1 MQFDVLTLFPEMFNI
16 LNESIIGRA
25 KEKGLIN
32 VNLINIRD
40 FSKNKHKKVDD
51 TPYGGGAGMVIQP
64 DVVYDAYKSVISNIK
79 DVRNVT
85 NLKKIEKTEN
95 VEKLTRTRVIY
106 MSPQGK
112 KLNQQKVEELS
123 KQEHLILLCGH
134 YEGIDQRVLD
144 SIVDEEIS
152 IGDYVLT
159 GGELPA
165 MVLIDSVSRYVEG
178 VLKDGSTT
186 EESFSQGLLEYPQ
199 YTRPEIFEGQQV
211 PEVLRSGNH
220 QMIDKWRREQ
230 SLKRTLE
237 KRPDLLEKVDLS
249 DEDKKILEKNRNDV
263 PNQVGTAHKKRRR

>member
-1 MQFDVLTLFPEMFNI
+1 MRFDVLTLFPEMFEV
-16 LNESIIGRA
+16 LNQSIIGRA

-40 FSKNKHKKVDD
+40 FSNNKHKKVDD
-51 TPYGGGAGMVIQP
+51 TPYGGGAGMVMQP
-64 DVVYDAYKSVISNIK
+64 DVVYDAYKSVK
-79 DVRNVT
+79 D
-85 NLKKIEKTEN
+85 EKA
-95 VEKLTRTRVIY
+95 KVIY

-112 KLNQQKVEELS
+112 KLDQKKVEELS

-144 SIVDEEIS
+144 KIVDEEIS

-178 VLKDGSTT
+178 VLKDDSTK

-199 YTRPEIFEGQQV
+199 YTRPEVFEGQQV
-211 PEVLRSGNH
+211 PEVLLSGHHEN
-220 QMIDKWRREQ
+220 IDKWRRKQ
-230 SLKRTLE
+230 SLKITLN
-237 KRPDLLEKVDLS
+237 KRPDLLETIELS
-249 DEDKKILEKNRNDV
+249 DEDKKVLKEI
-263 PNQVGTAHKKRRR
+263 KKWSAIQYM

>member
-64 DVVYDAYKSVISNIK
+64 DVVYDAYKSVI
-79 DVRNVT
+79 T
-85 NLKKIEKTEN
+85 NNEKS
-95 VEKLTRTRVIY
+95 EKARVIY
-106 MSPQGK
+106 MSPQGR
-112 KLNQQKVEELS
+112 KLDQQKVEELS

-144 SIVDEEIS
+144 NIVDEEIS

-199 YTRPEIFEGQQV
+199 YTRPEVFEGQQV

-249 DEDKKILEKNRNDV
+249 DEDKKILEKIEMTC
-263 PNQVGTAHKKRRR
+263 QTK